1 MPFDFAGQIVYYAG
15 PTPPRPGAAV
25 GAIGPTTSGRMDTYT
40 PALLERGVRG
50 TIGKGSRSR
59 DVLDAMRRFPS
70 VYLGATGGVASLMA
84 RCILEAELIAYEDLG
99 AEAIRRLVVR
109 DLPLVVAADC
119 FGGDMYSLR
128 SYSR

>member
-1 MPFDFAGQIVYYAG
+1 
-15 PTPPRPGAAV
+15 
-25 GAIGPTTSGRMDTYT
+25 MDPYT

-70 VYLGATGGVASLMA
+70 VYFGATGGVASLMA